1 MSQQQ
6 KVELRR
12 ALFLSGLRQ
21 GLDADALHEFVEDG
35 LRLAEV
41 VHVIERDR
49 PELRDAS

>member
-6 KVELRR
+6 KVDLRR
-12 ALFLSGLRQ
+12 ALFLSGLQQ
-21 GLDADALHEFVEDG
+21 GLDAEALHEFIEDG

-41 VHVIERDR
+41 VCVIERER